1 MPGRQVH
8 PGTAPGWGE
17 QPDVMA
23 RFLLLFRPRV
33 PLPPTELIG
42 RLDPLVLRFHA
53 DVEHRSPAHL
63 SAIVRGEHET
73 LRLQLI
79 ADVQAKA
86 DGPVLELV
94 LMSREAM
101 GAGAPHTKQL
111 FETLVAIAAE
121 EMPDLDLVFRSDRD
135 GALPDRN

>member
-1 MPGRQVH
+1 
-8 PGTAPGWGE
+8 
-17 QPDVMA
+17 MA
-23 RFLLLFRPRV
+23 RFLLLFRPQL
-33 PLPPTELIG
+33 PLPATELIA
-42 RLDPLVLRFHA
+42 RLDPLILRFHA

-63 SAIVRGEHET
+63 SAMVRGEYEM

-111 FETLVAIAAE
+111 FENLVAIAAQV
-121 EMPDLDLVFRSDRD
+121 MPDLDLVFRSDRD